1 MPIPTTRESVQR
13 SLLRDD
19 VYTRLRDA
27 IVDGTLAPGEQLRDG
42 DLADWLGVSRT
53 PVREALQRLARA
65 GLVHTTPGRSTT
77 VATLDRRDIRNAQ
90 AVVAAMHRL
99 AVEEAVGQL
108 TAADLDAMRAANDRF
123 ADAVRRGDVDAALAA
138 DDDFHGIPVAA
149 AANTAIETVLDQFTP
164 VLRRLERL
172 RFASLTGRASVA
184 LHARLVDL
192 CEAGDTEAA
201 ARVSQETWE
210 TLQPLLDSLAAR
222 RRPPDPDD
230 RGHAMSL
237 HEFPRHPLTFGPS
250 PVHPLRPPH
259 RAPRRCAGLGQ
270 ARGRATAAS
279 PSAATRSASSST
291 SSPTSSPRA
300 PTPSCRS
307 AASSPTTPARSP
319 PSRPTSG

>member
-1 MPIPTTRESVQR
+1 MPIPTTHGGVQR

-42 DLADWLGVSRT
+42 DLAEWLGVSRT

-108 TAADLDAMRAANDRF
+108 TAADLHAMREANERF
-123 ADAVRRGDVDAALAA
+123 ADAVRRGDADAALAA

-172 RFASLTGRASVA
+172 RFASLTGRSSVT

-192 CEAGDTEAA
+192 CEAGEAEAA
-201 ARVSQETWE
+201 AQVSQETWE
-210 TLQPLLDSLAAR
+210 TLAPLLDTL
-222 RRPPDPDD
+222 PLDDDP
-230 RGHAMSL
+230 
-237 HEFPRHPLTFGPS
+237 
-250 PVHPLRPPH
+250 
-259 RAPRRCAGLGQ
+259 
-270 ARGRATAAS
+270 AT
-279 PSAATRSASSST
+279 TT
-291 SSPTSSPRA
+291 ED
-300 PTPSCRS
+300 TP
-307 AASSPTTPARSP
+307 
-319 PSRPTSG
+319 